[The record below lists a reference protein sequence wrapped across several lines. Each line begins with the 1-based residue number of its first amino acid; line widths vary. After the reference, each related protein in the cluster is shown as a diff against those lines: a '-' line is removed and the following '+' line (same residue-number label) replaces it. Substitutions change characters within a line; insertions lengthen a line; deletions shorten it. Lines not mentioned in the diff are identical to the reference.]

1 MITSLSNIYDFF
13 QVCETCGAVFRGRSE
28 LVQHVRRVHRPDRAF
43 RACHLCSTLF
53 ESAKDLRSH
62 IEAVIFFIFE
72 ALTYKKLLN

>member
-1 MITSLSNIYDFF
+1 M
-13 QVCETCGAVFRGRSE
+13 FRGRSE

-62 IEAVIFFIFE
+62 IEAVHTFYCSSLI
-72 ALTYKKLLN
+72 L